1 VPLFFPTLHA
11 ALAPEPLLVLLAV
24 GHGVPFEGGDQQ
36 ELLTQAID
44 SVPAGT
50 AEAAVKDARVPLTP
64 QTLDRIWITIVRT
77 FSWVLGGATV
87 GLVAIVLLDIFYPV
101 ELAHVQIMLTMF
113 TTVAGAKVSED
124 SGRRKIGDQ
133 QERCAQAD
141 AARTPA
147 SARRHYSG
155 PLLALFT
162 QVPRR

>member
-1 VPLFFPTLHA
+1 M
-11 ALAPEPLLVLLAV
+11 
-24 GHGVPFEGGDQQ
+24 
-36 ELLTQAID
+36 
-44 SVPAGT
+44 
-50 AEAAVKDARVPLTP
+50 PLTP